1 MVNTKQNRLWLSVDS
16 SEIQLQTVLQDGG
29 MKEDQEKCQ
38 CLLERVQSV
47 KMAGNQNK
55 GETTYF
61 PSNPSLFQVTNTIQE
76 QEHKKNRNTTLKS
89 SFIPLRLTRSL
100 LSNMKEPT

>member
-1 MVNTKQNRLWLSVDS
+1 
-16 SEIQLQTVLQDGG
+16 
-29 MKEDQEKCQ
+29 MKADQERCQ

-89 SFIPLRLTRSL
+89 SFIPLQ
-100 LSNMKEPT
+100 SNTVFVEQYERANMIFSERKICMCH